1 MKRYDFPRQFW
12 ALSGVLVGM
21 VLLCALS
28 ASAQTP
34 SIEGTYQHI
43 SRQEPD
49 GTMLKPPD
57 IIIGLWTYTKS
68 NRTQPNPQLCSE
80 GCYGKI

>member
-1 MKRYDFPRQFW
+1 MKRYCFPRKFW
-12 ALSGVLVGM
+12 SLPSALI
-21 VLLCALS
+21 VLLFAIS
-28 ASAQTP
+28 ASAQAP